1 LSDRQVTALTE
12 RKPED
17 IMADHLLKGEK
28 MLAKECKVCG
38 SPLFEI
44 KGETLCV
51 VCAEQGRGEKRAPP
65 EAPAPELSLLP
76 AAPVG
81 EAGAGIE
88 AAIVSLCARIAQEG
102 DERRCLTLMEAV
114 RAGAEAL
121 RLLRQP

>member
-1 LSDRQVTALTE
+1 
-12 RKPED
+12 
-17 IMADHLLKGEK
+17 MADHLLKGEK

-76 AAPVG
+76 TAPVG

-88 AAIVSLCARIAQEG
+88 AAIVSLCARIAEEG

>member
-1 LSDRQVTALTE
+1 
-12 RKPED
+12 
-17 IMADHLLKGEK
+17 MADHLLKGEK

-76 AAPVG
+76 TAPVG

-88 AAIVSLCARIAQEG
+88 AAILVFDRLPSPSPRVLDREG
-102 DERRCLTLMEAV
+102 QGEIRKGETDHTCPDHSFAMIKPPPLKTAS
-114 RAGAEAL
+114 
-121 RLLRQP
+121 

>member
-1 LSDRQVTALTE
+1 MVVAE

-17 IMADHLLKGEK
+17 IMAEALLKGGK

-44 KGETLCV
+44 KGETVCV
-51 VCAEQGRGEKRAPP
+51 VCAQQGPGEERARPQVP
-65 EAPAPELSLLP
+65 VSETLLP
-76 AAPVG
+76 HAAPG
-81 EAGAGIE
+81 GQADAGVE
-88 AAIVSLCARIAQEG
+88 AAIVSLCARIAEEG

-114 RAGAEAL
+114 LAGAEAL